1 MKCQFLIKILK
12 LISPIKII
20 KIKGK
25 FKQIILKNLAL
36 FLNKAMD
43 DGCISHDWGIACI
56 PPIFKKGAGN

>member
-1 MKCQFLIKILK
+1 MMKCQFLIKRLK
-12 LISPIKII
+12 LVSPIKII

-43 DGCISHDWGIACI
+43 DGCISHD
-56 PPIFKKGAGN
+56 